1 MKFLVL
7 LATLATLQAVTALP
21 FFKSVQKTPT
31 VDSDV
36 PDTTTTTTLTPRA
49 MLVRRRVIEMNRNR
63 LSPEE
68 INEMCVEDPDPWLC
82 IKLWSNQG

>member
-7 LATLATLQAVTALP
+7 LATLTTLQAVTGQPMKPVQQSTALD
-21 FFKSVQKTPT
+21 SVVPATP
-31 VDSDV
+31 
-36 PDTTTTTTLTPRA
+36 TTTTLTPHA

-68 INEMCVEDPDPWLC
+68 INEMCAEDPDEWLC